1 MVILHFKIP
10 IAQFS
15 SSGFF
20 WPPFDLPINLL
31 FVRSPFFFS
40 VVALCS
46 CIVVFTL
53 VLAVFLR
60 NRERVRR
67 YVTGENRRV
76 GSVYYVRPG
85 IAPTQPTEI

>member
-31 FVRSPFFFS
+31 FVRSPFFFFS
-40 VVALCS
+40 SGAMLVHS
-46 CIVVFTL
+46 CVHACIGCLPTKQRTS
-53 VLAVFLR
+53 APLR
-60 NRERVRR
+60 DR
-67 YVTGENRRV
+67 
-76 GSVYYVRPG
+76 
-85 IAPTQPTEI
+85 